1 MSTCEDSNA
10 DTEIAR
16 QLFGHGHSEQYPDHP
31 PVRIVPEKEA
41 RKHKLKI
48 KVELENRPQYIGGHG
63 PPLTKLLLQPEHEKK
78 NLMISDYI
86 EKERGKA
93 IYIVCSR
100 KDHLKNRE
108 VSPEDIL
115 KWVSQ
120 RTLEEFSVREY
131 ERYEEIERVKEQK
144 EKAEEY
150 VAMYNSH
157 GNPKSTRTKAVG
169 RPRKS
174 RQVSEDAG
182 EDNFREVMPAKK
194 NRAAQRMAMMVAEA
208 EEAEGDAEPS
218 LSQQPSLSQRPSLSH
233 RPSLSQ
239 PVPNLK
245 RKISQVVSRES
256 TSGESTDGNA
266 DEVLEATELRCQPRK
281 LSIRERPSSSPQ
293 ARRNVSPEAHERRT
307 PSVEIPVMKSP
318 FRNPASLSPFRQFS
332 KSSNGIRK
340 ESSAPAATP
349 VHVSSSGNSS
359 RKQPSS
365 SVSMPPPASG
375 SQTRIIP
382 GTPKQMFSIFEG
394 MQRPNLS
401 SEPPRS
407 SSKILP
413 PERKKFPSSASKSSR
428 K

>member
-1 MSTCEDSNA
+1 MSTAIDSNA

-48 KVELENRPQYIGGHG
+48 KIELENRPQYIGGHG

-78 NLMISDYI
+78 NLMIFDYI

-93 IYIVCSR
+93 IYIVCPR

-150 VAMYNSH
+150 AAMYDSH
-157 GNPKSTRTKAVG
+157 GNPKNTRKKAVG

-174 RQVSEDAG
+174 RQVSEDAD
-182 EDNFREVMPAKK
+182 EDNLREVMPAKK
-194 NRAAQRMAMMVAEA
+194 NRAARRMAMMVAEA
-208 EEAEGDAEPS
+208 EESEGDAGPS
-218 LSQQPSLSQRPSLSH
+218 LLQQPSLSH

-239 PVPNLK
+239 AVPNLK
-245 RKISQVVSRES
+245 RKISQVARRES

-266 DEVLEATELRCQPRK
+266 DDVVEATEVRRQSRK

-293 ARRNVSPEAHERRT
+293 ARRNVSPEARERIA
-307 PSVEIPVMKSP
+307 SSGEIPVMKSP
-318 FRNPASLSPFRQFS
+318 FRNPASPSPFRRFP

-340 ESSAPAATP
+340 ESSAQAAMP
-349 VHVSSSGNSS
+349 VHTSSSGNSS

-375 SQTRIIP
+375 SQRRIIP
-382 GTPKQMFSIFEG
+382 GASKQMFSIFEG

-407 SSKILP
+407 SRKIIA